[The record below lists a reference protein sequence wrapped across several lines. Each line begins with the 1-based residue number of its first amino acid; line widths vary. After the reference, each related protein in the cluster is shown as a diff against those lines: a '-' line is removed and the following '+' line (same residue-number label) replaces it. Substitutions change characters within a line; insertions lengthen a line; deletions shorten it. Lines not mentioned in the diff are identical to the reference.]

1 MFENWDKD
9 AEGNYNVYPL
19 TGSSTM
25 VVAGTAIGLRL
36 EHLVDGD
43 SFLKPSG
50 FVQLIV
56 TPVQAQEL
64 AALLLKTADKILNTK
79 PTGKPS

>member
-1 MFENWDKD
+1 MFDNWDKD
-9 AEGNYNVYPL
+9 AKGNYNVNPL

-25 VVAGTAIGLRL
+25 LFETAIGLRL

-64 AALLLKTADKILNTK
+64 AAALLKAADKILNAK